1 MRIFVKI
8 RIGDEHEVIT
18 EVTIIVRS
26 ARSPARS
33 VAVASGFVAVM
44 SPFANCMMTD
54 FGDAPAGG
62 SLRRWGAYANRVR
75 KDYRRATDIAIAA
88 ILRRA
93 PMHSCT
99 TLRGG

>member
-18 EVTIIVRS
+18 EVTSSIGEIS
-26 ARSPARS
+26 GPN

-54 FGDAPAGG
+54 FGDALAGG
-62 SLRRWGAYANRVR
+62 TLRRYGAYANRVR
-75 KDYRRATDIAIAA
+75 KGLSSCDGYRHRGDSPTCTHARPRGAA
-88 ILRRA
+88 
-93 PMHSCT
+93 SC
-99 TLRGG
+99 

>member
-18 EVTIIVRS
+18 EVTSSIGEIS
-26 ARSPARS
+26 GPN

-62 SLRRWGAYANRVR
+62 SLRRYGAYANRVR

-99 TLRGG
+99 TSRGG